1 MFTTFGTLCAQ
12 AKPTFDSVSQPI
24 KIMLIEDNAEPDE
37 HPDLILL
44 DLNLPRMSDQSAPLE
59 LEQISQQRSQ
69 QQVKHI

>member
-1 MFTTFGTLCAQ
+1 
-12 AKPTFDSVSQPI
+12 
-24 KIMLIEDNAEPDE
+24 MLIEDNAEPDE

>member
-1 MFTTFGTLCAQ
+1 MHKSMLTYQFVFTTFGTLCAQ

-44 DLNLPRMSDQSAPLE
+44 DLNLPRMGDQSAP
-59 LEQISQQRSQ
+59 
-69 QQVKHI
+69 